1 MEGVK
6 IESQKMRSIT
16 LKLTLTFL
24 AVSLVGVAL
33 VAAIIWGTT
42 SVAFNQFL
50 LDRGKSDFVTA
61 VTAYYTQNSSWD
73 GVDAA
78 LIQQGIVPSVL
89 HTNNGGQTFPQ
100 ASGQNNTPP
109 MPFALVNQK
118 GLVIVS
124 AGPYHPGD
132 TVSADII
139 AQGTP
144 VTVNG
149 IQVGTVLA
157 SGGPPNSDPSS
168 QRYLAQT
175 NQALLIAALGAAAL
189 ALLLGIFLARTVT
202 RPVRDLTAAARA
214 MASGQLGQQ
223 VPVRSRDELGE
234 LTATFNR
241 MSSDLERSNQ
251 IRRQMT
257 ADIAH
262 DLRTPL
268 AVITGYLEGLRDG
281 VLKPTP
287 QRYEVLFSEARH
299 LQRLV
304 EDLRTLSLADAGEL
318 KINRQPEAPADLL
331 ERLSQAFQQKADTQQ
346 VSLKLEI
353 EPALPEL
360 EEDPGRIKQVLVN
373 LVSNALR
380 YTPPGGQIVL
390 AGKRQDGGVLLE
402 VSDNGAGIT
411 PEVLAHI
418 FERFY
423 RGDDARAQQGEET
436 GLGLAIARSIVE
448 LHGGRIAAASPG
460 IGQGTTLSIYLP
472 V

>member
-1 MEGVK
+1 
-6 IESQKMRSIT
+6 MRSIT

-42 SVAFNQFL
+42 SMAFNQFL
-50 LDRGKSDFVTA
+50 LDRGNSDFVAA
-61 VTAYYTQNSSWD
+61 VTAFYTQNGSWE
-73 GVDAA
+73 GVNDA
-78 LIQQGIVPSVL
+78 LIQQRVLPPSYQQPGASNPAFPQ
-89 HTNNGGQTFPQ
+89 TGGQN
-100 ASGQNNTPP
+100 SGPP
-109 MPFALVNQK
+109 LPFALVDQT
-118 GLVIVS
+118 GLVITH
-124 AGPYHPGD
+124 AGPYQTGD
-132 TVSADII
+132 TVSADRI
-139 AQGTP
+139 AQGTAI
-144 VTVNG
+144 TVNG
-149 IQVGTVLA
+149 VQVGTVLA
-157 SGGPPNSDPSS
+157 TGSPPTRDPSS
-168 QRYLAQT
+168 ERYLAQT
-175 NQALLIAALGAAAL
+175 NQALLIAALGAAGL

-202 RPVRDLTAAARA
+202 RPMRDLTAAAHA

-241 MSSDLERSNQ
+241 MSADLERSNQ

-304 EDLRTLSLADAGEL
+304 EDLRTLSLAEAGEL
-318 KINRQPEAPADLL
+318 KINRQPESPADLL
-331 ERLSQAFQQKADTQQ
+331 ERLAQAFQQKAEQQQ
-346 VSLKLEI
+346 VSLQLQF
-353 EPALPEL
+353 EPGLPEVQV
-360 EEDPGRIKQVLVN
+360 DPERIEQVLGN

-380 YTPPGGQIVL
+380 YTPAGGEIRL
-390 AGKRQDGGVLLE
+390 SGSRQDGGVLLE
-402 VSDNGAGIT
+402 VSDNGAGIA
-411 PEVLAHI
+411 PDVLAHI

-448 LHGGRIAAASPG
+448 LHGGRIAASSPG
-460 IGQGTTLSIYLP
+460 LGLGTTLSIYLP